1 MLKLGLLSLRDMP
14 ESNSGFLDKYISALR
29 KTLRSTATRDLAI
42 SVILYETGMP
52 AEWLLRV
59 DYNDVDEENWL
70 LTMRDNDS
78 DSRVYTLRVSVS
90 HVRDWLNAHPTK
102 IGFLFPGSG
111 DNHLKVDS
119 LNRNLKRV
127 FEKMEFD
134 TKDIG
139 PIRSLHAQGRLDRDR
154 RAKMP
159 LIDCPMC
166 KTRNAKKTRL
176 CTLCG
181 FILDDEKRERI
192 RKDYQELQNADTSYW
207 RLNKIFLVTVR
218 KNMELLSRYMEF
230 SLHMESMKGL
240 INDLFKEL
248 NINDPRVTSHLQT
261 MFSISEE
268 IQDPHP
274 LMRTMEHFLDVL
286 DPNPLSIFEQTTISE
301 REKEVL
307 IESLEEEWES
317 TCVYW
322 TEFAKKYEE
331 GMLASSQSE
340 AGPSE

>member
-1 MLKLGLLSLRDMP
+1 MVKLGLLVLRGMP

-29 KTLRSTATRDLAI
+29 KTLRSTTTRDSAI
-42 SVILYETGMP
+42 SAIMYETGVR

-59 DYNDVDEENWL
+59 NYNDVNEEDWL
-70 LTMRDNDS
+70 LTVRDNNNDPQVFALQ
-78 DSRVYTLRVSVS
+78 DSVS

-102 IGFLFPGSG
+102 TDFLFPGSVF
-111 DNHLKVDS
+111 NHLKADS
-119 LNRNLKRV
+119 LSRNLKRV

-134 TKDIG
+134 IKDIG
-139 PIRSLHAQGRLDRDR
+139 PIRTLHAQGRLDRDR

-159 LIDCPMC
+159 LIDCPRC
-166 KTRNAKKTRL
+166 KTKNAKKTRL
-176 CTLCG
+176 CTLCS
-181 FILDDEKRERI
+181 FILDDEERERI
-192 RKDYQELQNADTSYW
+192 RENRQELQNADTSYW
-207 RLNKIFLVTVR
+207 RLHKLFLVTVR

-230 SLHMESMKGL
+230 SLHIESMKGL

-248 NINDPRVTSHLQT
+248 NINDPRITSHLQT

-274 LMRTMEHFLDVL
+274 LIRSMEHFLDVL

-317 TCVYW
+317 TRVYW

-340 AGPSE
+340 AGPFE